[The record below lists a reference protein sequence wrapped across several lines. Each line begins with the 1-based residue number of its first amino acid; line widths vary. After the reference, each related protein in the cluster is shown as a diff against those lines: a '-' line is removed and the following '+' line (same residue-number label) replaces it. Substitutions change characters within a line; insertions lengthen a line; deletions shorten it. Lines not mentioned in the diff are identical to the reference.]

1 VTRLAIRLLGPFE
14 VTLDGEPFT
23 QFETLKTRALL
34 AYLAGE
40 AGSPHRREALAEM
53 LWPDR
58 PEGAAR
64 ANLRHTLRSLRL
76 AIDDYQ
82 AQPPFLHTTRETIA
96 LALDGDTWVDVRAL
110 SHALAGVERRE
121 GAEAESLEQALNP
134 YRGAFLEDLS
144 LPDSEVFEEW
154 RILKREQLQR
164 QVLDLLSRLVTDYER
179 QGEYERALANA
190 WRKVDLEPWDETA
203 HRQVMRLLAC
213 SGRRAE
219 ALSQYETC
227 RKVLADELGVEPE
240 TETTQLYE
248 QIQGGE
254 LRPALAARPGPPVP
268 VWKLPASTTPFF
280 GRSSELAVLE
290 EWLADPDTRLV
301 TITGPGGSGK
311 TRLALEMAARLVERD
326 RQALAGKSPLAFPH
340 GAVFVS
346 LAAIDSSEGLVQAVA
361 DALGLR
367 LPEGQEQLVD
377 ALRHKQILL
386 ILDNFE
392 HLLPRV
398 ELLLEILHAAR
409 GAQILATSRE
419 RLQLQAECVLPLGG
433 LVYPDQDLRPSLAEA
448 TDPDAWVA
456 AYPALQLLVQSARRV
471 QSHFAL
477 SPEDLPILLDICRQV
492 DGLPLALELAASWAD
507 VISLGDILAEA
518 RQGLHF
524 LEAEWHDA
532 PERHRSMRAVFDV
545 SWRRLS
551 QTERDVF
558 SRLSV
563 FRGGFSQKAA
573 AQVAGAEASTRT
585 LAALVRKSFLQYDQP
600 GNRYQIHEL
609 LRQYGAL
616 HLAKEPEQEAKA
628 FDRHSGH
635 FCAWLQALGP
645 DLRSRRQRL
654 ALTEI
659 EADLEN
665 ARGACL
671 WAAAQGRTDRLNQA
685 MYTLGWYYQRSG
697 VAGAGE
703 VNFRALAERLGAAVE
718 RPLGTNRSMNWAM
731 ARLCLWRS
739 LFASFLADNEGVTRF
754 AHEALAIL
762 DSPAMADQDTRSERA
777 FAWMELGFAVRES
790 DPEEAWL
797 RFSRSHQLYEEI
809 GDPLGMSDA
818 LQGLGRAARNLREL
832 AAAERAVAEGL
843 RLRREAGD
851 GIGANIA
858 TSLLG
863 DIALWQG
870 DFARAAHL
878 LSQSLTNHEWS
889 NFWLSHSLLLAGR
902 LEEARAAAADTL
914 VVYSDLG
921 QRRELAYSTA
931 ILGQCH
937 QHLGDYQA
945 ARINAQEGL
954 DMAESVDFPRGSG
967 MGLGLLGAVALAEG
981 NYDEARTRCEASLT
995 IWQQSSGHPSEF
1007 EGELA
1012 CLALAA
1018 WGLGNRAEAWKYLR
1032 AQLAWAQESQMLMPA
1047 LFGLVAAARLL
1058 ADEGERERALEIYS
1072 LAARYPFVANS
1083 RWFEGVA
1090 GHHLTEAAATLPSAT
1105 AATARERG
1113 QARELDATVR
1123 ELLSE
1128 LRT

>member
-1 VTRLAIRLLGPFE
+1 VARLSIRVLGPFQ
-14 VTLDGEPFT
+14 VSLDGEPVSGFASD
-23 QFETLKTRALL
+23 KVRALL
-34 AYLAGE
+34 AYLALSPGH
-40 AGSPHRREALAEM
+40 PHRREILAGL
-53 LWPDR
+53 LWPEF
-58 PEGAAR
+58 PERSAR
-64 ANLRHTLRSLRL
+64 TNLRNALANLRHVIGDGAAS
-76 AIDDYQ
+76 
-82 AQPPFLHTTRETIA
+82 PPFLLSSHQTIQFNRESDYWLDA
-96 LALDGDTWVDVRAL
+96 NAFESLARMAPP
-110 SHALAGVERRE
+110 SSER
-121 GAEAESLEQALNP
+121 LEQAVSLV
-134 YRGAFLEDLS
+134 RGPFLEGFS
-144 LPDSEVFEEW
+144 LADAAPFEEW
-154 RILKREQLQR
+154 QLLRREQFGR
-164 QVLDLLSRLVTDYER
+164 QMAEALDRLAAIYEKH
-179 QGEYERALANA
+179 EAYDRALPHA
-190 WRKVDLEPWDETA
+190 RRRVELEPWQEEGQ
-203 HRQVMRLLAC
+203 RLLMRLLAR
-213 SGRRAE
+213 SGHRGE
-219 ALSQYETC
+219 ALAQYDRLC
-227 RKVLADELGVEPE
+227 CSLRDELGAEPLEE
-240 TETTQLYE
+240 TRALHQAILS
-248 QIQGGE
+248 GE
-254 LRPALAARPGPPVP
+254 LAPEPAPQRVSPAPA
-268 VWKLPASTTPFF
+268 WHLPASPTPFF
-280 GRSSELAVLE
+280 GRRHELADLE
-290 EWLADPDTRLV
+290 KRLADPATRLV

-311 TRLALEMAARLVERD
+311 TRLALETGTRLADRD
-326 RQALAGKSPLAFPH
+326 RRALAEGLPLAFPH
-340 GAVFVS
+340 GIVFVP
-346 LAAIDSSEGLVQAVA
+346 LAAVDSIEEMVPALAN
-361 DALGLR
+361 ALGLR
-367 LPEGQEQLVD
+367 LEGGQAQLLE
-377 ALRHKQILL
+377 ALRRKQILL
-386 ILDNFE
+386 ILDNLE
-392 HLLPRV
+392 HLLDGTGF
-398 ELLLEILHAAR
+398 LAEILRTAPGVH
-409 GAQILATSRE
+409 ILATSRE
-419 RLQLQAECVLPLGG
+419 RLQLQAEHVLSVGNLS
-433 LVYPDQDLRPSLAEA
+433 YPDHDLSVSSPEA
-448 TDPDAWVA
+448 ADPELCVT
-456 AYPALQLLVQSARRV
+456 AYPAFQLFVDSARRV
-471 QSHFAL
+471 QPHLAVT
-477 SPEDLPILLDICRQV
+477 PEDLPLLLEICRQV

-703 VNFRALAERLGAAVE
+703 VTFRALAERLGAAVE

-1018 WGLGNRAEAWKYLR
+1018 AGMGHRDEARKHLR

-1058 ADEGERERALEIYS
+1058 ADEGQVERAVELYA
-1072 LAARYPFVANS
+1072 LAAQNPFVANS
-1083 RWFEGVA
+1083 RWFEDVA
-1090 GHHLTEAAATLPSAT
+1090 GNQLAAVAATLPAGQVAVLRGRGRARDPQAT
-1105 AATARERG
+1105 AAGLLA
-1113 QARELDATVR
+1113 ELHR
-1123 ELLSE
+1123 
-1128 LRT
+1128 